1 MTATNSASQQVGQV
15 ADQISGYLVRYDST
29 HDPRAVFAYVYWRLT
44 SSLSLSLAAD
54 DPQFRDA
61 GWVAELAE
69 CLAAEYFVAMDQIDN
84 WVSAGPGFRSP
95 VREEDLPREIPEP
108 WRAVCVAAAGRRSY
122 VLEDALFGMMAHIS
136 FDLPMALWKMASR
149 MTVPIHIADFHT
161 MNSVFGAVIESIQSE
176 VASRYSWVL
185 AGLDHIFARND
196 ELLTN
201 YGIRV
206 ARGMAWYNF
215 ERMCDPDSATEAKG
229 SIARSTGAFIRQIR
243 EPEDWRL
250 RTASALARR
259 LVPERRQWPSPTEL
273 PRPD

>member
-1 MTATNSASQQVGQV
+1 V
-15 ADQISGYLVRYDST
+15 
-29 HDPRAVFAYVYWRLT
+29 
-44 SSLSLSLAAD
+44 SLAAG

-69 CLAAEYFVAMDQIDN
+69 CLAAEYFVAMDQIDE

-108 WRAVCVAAAGRRSY
+108 WRAGCVAAAGRRSY

-136 FDLPMALWKMASR
+136 FDLPMALWRMANR
-149 MTVPIHIADFHT
+149 INVPVHIADFHA
-161 MNSVFGAVIESIQSE
+161 MNSVFGPVIESIQSE
-176 VASRYSWVL
+176 VASRYSRVL

-201 YGIRV
+201 YGIRL

-215 ERMCDPDSATEAKG
+215 ERMCDPDAATEAMG
-229 SIARSTGAFIRQIR
+229 SIARSTGAFIQQIR
-243 EPEDWRL
+243 DPEDWRL
-250 RTASALARR
+250 RTAAALARR
-259 LVPERRQWPSPTEL
+259 LIPERRHWPSPSDI